1 MRCKVNDVYLKMGFQ
16 VKAEITKQSETNYG
30 WKIELHHIGPDDMQ
44 EKTRTMFATPERAFI
59 DMASE
64 LPSAIQDLMTEYAE

>member
-1 MRCKVNDVYLKMGFQ
+1 MRCEVNDVFLKMGFE

-30 WKIELHHIGPDDMQ
+30 WKIELHHIGPDDIQ
-44 EKTRTMFATPERAFI
+44 EKIKTMFATPEQAFM

-64 LPSAIQDLMTEYAE
+64 LPSTIQDLMMEYAE

>member
-1 MRCKVNDVYLKMGFQ
+1 MNDVYLKMGFE

-30 WKIELHHIGPDDMQ
+30 WKIELHHIGPDDIQ
-44 EKTRTMFATPERAFI
+44 EKTKTMFATPEQAFM

-64 LPSAIQDLMTEYAE
+64 FTDTLEEMLREYAE

>member
-1 MRCKVNDVYLKMGFQ
+1 MDDIYLKMGFE

-30 WKIELHHIGPDDMQ
+30 WKIELHHIGPDDVQ
-44 EKTRTMFATPERAFI
+44 EKTRTMFASPEQAFM

-64 LPSAIQDLMTEYAE
+64 LPSTIQNLMTEYAE